1 MPWTKATSKM
11 IVRIATP
18 AISSHGPLF
27 SEPLSKCRL
36 LAKMLDLAD
45 DNVLA
50 SPEQVIGSGRD
61 VDAELL
67 VEVWLVNHLAFLAR
81 KKGLEQ
87 PIASSLLVQPY
98 RATLPGDHKAC
109 LTGLSL
115 FVQSDCFDKCDCWLL
130 SFRFHAKGAAST
142 RSAGLASGAELHRDR
157 QIEMPVGA
165 VCGQT
170 ALKGR
175 PDALPG
181 LLRLAEHERGHPNRP
196 PLQGAPEI
204 LE

>member
-1 MPWTKATSKM
+1 MRSSDIGGAWRTGS
-11 IVRIATP
+11 TP
-18 AISSHGPLF
+18 YL
-27 SEPLSKCRL
+27 
-36 LAKMLDLAD
+36 
-45 DNVLA
+45 
-50 SPEQVIGSGRD
+50 
-61 VDAELL
+61 
-67 VEVWLVNHLAFLAR
+67 
-81 KKGLEQ
+81 
-87 PIASSLLVQPY
+87 
-98 RATLPGDHKAC
+98 
-109 LTGLSL
+109 L